1 MPTSFSHTQLERKLS
16 ANQEKK
22 RSKLHL
28 MFIYVRNIFTF
39 HKCRFSLSLQH
50 SSSSGEALSFS
61 IFLLLWICFHLREFH
76 SRSLTARA
84 ATMKKADLSAQAAW
98 KIAKQTK
105 SFRCF
110 FLFGK
115 KLNLWE
121 RKCGERFLTPQ
132 LVCLFSIAAFHLHFT
147 QSHHHDRVER
157 KREMRYR
164 ELNKIR
170 KKLNYEE
177 CFTIQLDVKTAD

>member
-1 MPTSFSHTQLERKLS
+1 
-16 ANQEKK
+16 
-22 RSKLHL
+22 

-61 IFLLLWICFHLREFH
+61 IFLFLWICFHLREFH

-84 ATMKKADLSAQAAW
+84 ATMKKADLSASSV
-98 KIAKQTK
+98 KNSKTDEK
-105 SFRCF
+105 FSVFF

-147 QSHHHDRVER
+147 QSRHHDRVER

-164 ELNKIR
+164 ELNKKNWIMR
-170 KKLNYEE
+170 NASR
-177 CFTIQLDVKTAD
+177 FN